1 MFDCRLLTC
10 QQLLYY
16 RAVCSC
22 VSSTPIFLVYSFSL
36 FLLPLGTSLSLFFR
50 FLLNCLAIS
59 TFYYSRLAARFTSF
73 ILVFLFLCALSPRF
87 QTSFCS
93 LLLLHAVYSPQTLK
107 ALDCRQASACL
118 QGHFITTL
126 SLSRI
131 SCGVKGRI
139 FPLSLYL
146 LPPILFLSSFLH
158 SSFLP
163 ISFCLHQSRLLI

>member
-1 MFDCRLLTC
+1 MSTALVL
-10 QQLLYY
+10 
-16 RAVCSC
+16 SC
-22 VSSTPIFLVYSFSL
+22 SL
-36 FLLPLGTSLSLFFR
+36 FVCIVYLYFSSLLIFPFAVRNFFVPFLPFSSQLSRNLHLLLFQTR
-50 FLLNCLAIS
+50 
-59 TFYYSRLAARFTSF
+59 RFTSF

-139 FPLSLYL
+139 FPLSLSYR
-146 LPPILFLSSFLH
+146 LFSFSHLFYILH
-158 SSFLP
+158 SYRFPFAS
-163 ISFCLHQSRLLI
+163 ISPVFSSS